1 VIVIFKYSESTL
13 FLGDNVGVCQK
24 CGESLVGGALFC
36 EKCGAKVG
44 VAATAAPVYHKPAW
58 KKPSI
63 KFGGFK
69 PGKMMTVS
77 IILIVA
83 IIVLAGGL
91 VAVVTP
97 LMTEPKITQTTTV
110 AEYVMS
116 CAYLNYADKDLGF
129 YVAKTMIQNKG
140 SVPITDYSISYKIE
154 QYTTGW
160 CPVHQY
166 KEIVPGQTVVDY
178 YYPSLLST
186 VLSLTTQSIVPLEVK
201 WSYKSLSGKTYSDTT
216 SYSLKILGKNTF
228 VYSSLPQSE
237 MLGPS
242 DWFSNKDLL
251 VCFVTKN
258 ENVIKG
264 HAINAT
270 GGLAAGYTDDNAK
283 AAFNNVFDYLHDKGV
298 KYISP
303 VSEFPS
309 SSSDAHLAQY
319 LMYPKDVIAN
329 TGGTCIE
336 TSICMATMMEAV
348 GVSTVIFLIPGHAI
362 PGIILPQSGSIYP
375 IESTAVGSTCSA
387 ADANTNAVDT
397 LNNAQWTLTV
407 DVAAAW
413 ASGIVPP
420 E

>member
-1 VIVIFKYSESTL
+1 MI
-13 FLGDNVGVCQK
+13 NVGVCSK
-24 CGESLVGGALFC
+24 CGASLVGGALFC

-44 VAATAAPVYHKPAW
+44 VATQAAPVYHKPAW

-77 IILIVA
+77 IILVVA
-83 IIVLAGGL
+83 IIVFAGGL

-116 CAYLNYADKDLGF
+116 CAYKNYADEDLGF

-140 SVPITDYSISYKIE
+140 SVPVTDYKISYKIE

-166 KEIVPGQTVVDY
+166 KEIMPGQTVVDY

-186 VLSLTTQSIVPLEVK
+186 VLSLTTQSIVSLEVK
-201 WSYKSLSGKTYSDTT
+201 WSYKSLSGKSYSETT
-216 SYSLKILGKNTF
+216 SYSLKILGKNTL
-228 VYSSLPQSE
+228 VYSSLPDSE

-242 DWFSNKDLL
+242 DWFSNRDLL
-251 VCFVTKN
+251 ACFVTPS
-258 ENVIKG
+258 ESVIKG

-270 GGLAAGYTDDNAK
+270 GGIAAKSTDEDAK
-283 AAFNNVFDYLHDKGV
+283 AAFDNTFTYLHDMGV
-298 KYISP
+298 KYISS
-303 VSEFPS
+303 VSSVIPS
-309 SSSDAHLAQY
+309 SSSEAHLAQY

-329 TGGTCIE
+329 KGGTCIE

-387 ADANTNAVDT
+387 ADANTSAVDT
-397 LNNAQWTLTV
+397 LKNAQWTLTV
-407 DVAAAW
+407 DVHGAW
-413 ASGIVPP
+413 SSGIVSP

>member
-1 VIVIFKYSESTL
+1 VI
-13 FLGDNVGVCQK
+13 NVGVCPD
-24 CGESLVGGALFC
+24 CGAPLVEGALFC
-36 EKCGAKVG
+36 EKCGAKI
-44 VAATAAPVYHKPAW
+44 AAAAPAAPVYHKPAW
-58 KKPSI
+58 KKPGI

-69 PGKMMTVS
+69 PGKMRTIS
-77 IILIVA
+77 IILVIA

-140 SVPITDYSISYKIE
+140 SVPIMDYKISYRIE

-160 CPVHQY
+160 CPAHQY
-166 KEIVPGQTVVDY
+166 KEIVPDQTVVDY
-178 YYPSLLST
+178 YYPSLLAT
-186 VLSLTTQSIVPLEVK
+186 VLDLTTPQKIVQLEVK
-201 WSYKSLSGKTYSDTT
+201 WEYKSLSGKVYSETT
-216 SYSLKILGKNTF
+216 SYDLKILGKNTF
-228 VYSSLPQSE
+228 VYSSIPQSE
-237 MLGPS
+237 MLDSPS

-258 ENVIKG
+258 EPVIKG
-264 HAINAT
+264 HAVNAT
-270 GGLAAGYTDDNAK
+270 GGLAAGYTNDKAK
-283 AAFNNVFDYLHDKGV
+283 AAFNSVFNYLHDKGV

-309 SSSDAHLAQY
+309 GSSDAHLSQY

-329 TGGTCIE
+329 KGGTCIE
-336 TSICMATMMEAV
+336 TSLCMATMMEAI

-362 PGIILPQSGSIYP
+362 PGIILPETGDIYP

-387 ADANTNAVDT
+387 ADANTNAVNT
-397 LNNAQWTLTV
+397 LKEAQWTLTV
-407 DVAAAW
+407 DVGAAGKL
-413 ASGIVPP
+413 GIVPP